1 MKKEKIIVGG
11 SPLVD
16 ELELKILKV
25 DSIIDAIHAKKR
37 FMLKAAYVIAFLT
50 VGSLASAFGLHFV
63 SSAYSISKTL
73 VYSLIGISAVG
84 FSTIWGMIY
93 PAIFTNIDIEKY
105 EDIRKDLEKKLEEAN
120 KENDITLEVAK
131 ESIQKLNNNC
141 TLQYGEYYKNI
152 DRKYKHIR
160 HTSDDIDF
168 VKANTNDEPIK
179 TLGSMKK

>member
-11 SPLVD
+11 NPLVD

-73 VYSLIGISAVG
+73 VYSLIGISAYLL
-84 FSTIWGMIY
+84 ILILKNMMI
-93 PAIFTNIDIEKY
+93 
-105 EDIRKDLEKKLEEAN
+105 LKK
-120 KENDITLEVAK
+120 I
-131 ESIQKLNNNC
+131 
-141 TLQYGEYYKNI
+141 
-152 DRKYKHIR
+152 
-160 HTSDDIDF
+160 
-168 VKANTNDEPIK
+168 
-179 TLGSMKK
+179 